1 MTDHDHRFGSTQRRE
16 EARAT
21 ITKTTITPAPGA
33 EQLPA
38 DETAKRGLGD
48 RLRQRREGHGE
59 LTAAE
64 KPYPV
69 VPKLRLALAT
79 MLSALVLLTV
89 GGAIL
94 VLLLWQQD
102 RASGVLTSQLER
114 TWDLFDSLREIERWL
129 AFATLPVAT
138 VWAGLAAVN
147 VRRASGIPRNPIVAA
162 ASVPIGVLGV
172 WVIGDRIVAEA
183 DDWVGQV
190 SGFVLQCVFLA
201 IPLLAMLRLAQAA
214 EARNRPLRAA
224 YLVAI
229 GYVAQLQ
236 FLAGLSTAD
245 QQSPSEDWGELGAYL
260 IIGALI
266 QLLGALSINEA
277 ARAIEEGTQHRF
289 ELRNRF
295 GESLLAQAARGDAR

>member
-1 MTDHDHRFGSTQRRE
+1 MTDQQHRFGSTQRRE

-21 ITKTTITPAPGA
+21 ITKTTITPAPGS
-33 EQLPA
+33 ESLPD
-38 DETAKRGLGD
+38 DESAKRGLGD
-48 RLRQRREGHGE
+48 RMRKRREGHGE

-64 KPYPV
+64 EPYSIAS
-69 VPKLRLALAT
+69 KLRLALAT

-114 TWDLFDSLREIERWL
+114 TWDLFDALREIERWL
-129 AFATLPVAT
+129 AFATLPLAT

-147 VRRASGIPRNPIVAA
+147 VRRATGIPRNPIVAA
-162 ASVPIGVLGV
+162 ASVPIGAIGV
-172 WVIGDRIVAEA
+172 WVIGDRVVAEA
-183 DDWVGQV
+183 DDWVGQL

-224 YLVAI
+224 YLVAA

-245 QQSPSEDWGELGAYL
+245 QQSPPEEWGELGAYL

-277 ARAIEEGTQHRF
+277 ARAIEEGTRHRF

-295 GESLLAQAARGDAR
+295 GESLLAQAARGDAH